1 MSTYTDAGHCVR
13 IAQAKTQMSTKQLCE
28 KMGVARQQ
36 MHRWQHS
43 KNLKLHTVEQLA
55 QVFGMELQD
64 FCSLDKSTFAR
75 VHAEAEKKGGRVVE
89 MIVPITL
96 QNEGRYKP
104 KG

>member
-43 KNLKLHTVEQLA
+43 QNLKLHTVEQLA
-55 QVFGMELQD
+55 QVFGMELQE
-64 FCSLDKSTFAR
+64 FCSLDKSKFAQ
-75 VHAEAEKKGGRVVE
+75 VHKEAQDSSDVV
-89 MIVPITL
+89 MVVPITVA
-96 QNEGRYKP
+96 QG
-104 KG
+104 